1 MFVENNF
8 KIVIIENAGEYIISE
23 LKNQGV
29 EMVFEPNFTKV
40 VSSSRKN
47 IGITQSIIELK
58 LPTNED
64 VIDAIY
70 SVSAKSTIVSSE
82 VAGNDINFVGLVD
95 FQAMF
100 ESAGI
105 TALDYSAEFKDRY
118 SSDNEIVGEVVL
130 TSNVIDVTSNIVSNG
145 IKVVAIVETTI
156 DQIISKDI
164 NVLTGINSGLANV
177 STKDMEFSTYIGKG
191 YEKFDITQDFDVKG
205 ATKIL
210 MVTPNA
216 CVLNVLPNEN
226 FMTVSGVLNVDIC
239 YQTGES
245 NGEVSSD
252 FQTFDFSLDVALS
265 GIEDSSYIQSEL
277 SIIFNEI
284 KVSTILEEGGANVNL
299 YVPIAYNGYV
309 FNKTNLTVID
319 DLYIKENYLS
329 VTSENFETISGMPS
343 VQFRDT
349 ISGTAGIV
357 ETAPFIDDILG
368 VCTNNI
374 VLASSNVQNGKLNI
388 EGVANVTVVY
398 YTKETNSLTS
408 VQVEMPFAVE
418 QKVEGVLASVVT
430 LCLSDVSARSK
441 RGQEIEVS
449 SALGVFVDM
458 YRVETM
464 QAISNV
470 VIGEEKPKD
479 DCCLY
484 IYIVKDG
491 ESVWDI
497 AKDMNVSED
506 LILEQNPDI
515 ELPLKSGDKLVI
527 YNPCLL
533 GFDD

>member
-1 MFVENNF
+1 MFVQNNF
-8 KIVIIENAGEYIISE
+8 KFVIIEKYGEYIISE

-40 VSSSRKN
+40 VSSSRRN

-70 SVSAKSTIVSSE
+70 SVSAKSTIVSSD

-105 TALDYSAEFKDRY
+105 SALDYSAEFKDRFV
-118 SSDNEIVGEVVL
+118 SDSEVLGEVVL
-130 TSNVIDVTSNIVSNG
+130 TSNVVDVTSNIVSNG
-145 IKVVAIVETTI
+145 IRVVAIVETTI
-156 DQIISKDI
+156 DQIISTDT
-164 NVLTGINSGLANV
+164 NVLVGVNSDNANV
-177 STKDMEFSTYIGKG
+177 STKDIEFSTYIGKA
-191 YEKFDITQDFDVKG
+191 YEKFDVTQEFDVKN

-216 CVLNVLPNEN
+216 CIVNVIPNEN
-226 FMTVSGVLNVDIC
+226 YLTVSGVLNVDVC
-239 YQTGES
+239 YQMGDN
-245 NGEVSSD
+245 NGDVASD
-252 FQTFDFSLDVALS
+252 FQSFDFNFDVALS

-284 KVSTILEEGGANVNL
+284 KVSTMLEESGANINL

-329 VTSENFETISGMPS
+329 ITSENFDTVSSLPS

-349 ISGTAGIV
+349 ISGTAGISD
-357 ETAPFIDDILG
+357 TAPFIDEILG

-388 EGVANVTVVY
+388 EGIANATVVY
-398 YTKETNSLTS
+398 FTKETNAITS
-408 VQVEMPFAVE
+408 VQVEMPFSVE
-418 QKVEGVLASVVT
+418 QKVADGEASVVT
-430 LCLSDVSARSK
+430 LCLSDVSARSR

-449 SALGVFVDM
+449 SNLSVFVDM
-458 YRVETM
+458 YKIDTIQVITD
-464 QAISNV
+464 V
-470 VIGEEKPKD
+470 VMGEEKPKD

-484 IYIVKDG
+484 IYIVKEG
-491 ESVWDI
+491 EGVWDI
-497 AKDMNVSED
+497 AKEMNVSED

-515 ELPLKSGDKLVI
+515 QLPLRSGDKLVI